1 MPVSLDIT
9 IPLYTFV
16 IMFTVGTGLTLT
28 DFRQVAGT
36 PRTVVVASLT
46 HMVCLPL
53 AGLIVVL
60 LLPLN
65 EFVVAGVLLIAAC
78 PGGSIANFYVYL
90 ARANVA
96 LAVILTGI
104 SCLAAMMTMPL
115 VMMGFASIMNVPEA
129 FQVPVKPLLQT
140 LGLFLVLPILL
151 GMVLRYARPAFVVR
165 HDRWLRGG
173 SLTLLVALIIQVLWQ
188 APEALTLDLAQTL
201 QAGAAMAVLAVL
213 AGMLLGRLLKLV
225 PGDFWAVVIRM
236 MVQNIALATT
246 IAVSVYH
253 QPRFAS
259 FAVAYF
265 LMQVPIA
272 VVLILFCLRKNT
284 IGTTTLPQPSKI
296 IPQ

>member
-1 MPVSLDIT
+1 MPASLDIT

-16 IMFTVGTGLTLT
+16 IMFTVGTGLALA

-36 PRTVVVASLT
+36 PRTVVLASLT
-46 HMVCLPL
+46 HMICLPL

-65 EFVVAGVLLIAAC
+65 EFVVTGVLLIAAC

-104 SCLAAMMTMPL
+104 SCLTAMVTMPL
-115 VMMGFASIMNVPEA
+115 VMMGFARNMSVPEI

-151 GMVLRYARPAFVVR
+151 GMGLRCVRPAFVVR

-173 SLTLLVALIIQVLWQ
+173 SLALLAALIAQVLWQ
-188 APEALTLDLAQTL
+188 APEAFTIDLAQTL
-201 QAGAAMAVLAVL
+201 QAAVVMAGLAIV
-213 AGMLLGRLLKLV
+213 AGVLLGRRLKLD

-265 LMQVPIA
+265 LTQVPIA
-272 VVLILFCLRKNT
+272 AMLIGVCLWKSGRM
-284 IGTTTLPQPSKI
+284 LSPASSSL
-296 IPQ
+296 